1 MSELNIYLIFKV
13 VILLGV
19 LAMLGPI
26 AHDIFVPAIPIIAD
40 GLDSTTSQVSV
51 SISAIFLGSAIGTLF
66 LGPFADRFGRKVI
79 ILWVLG
85 IYTIAAIAGALAP
98 NVEILTTSRFF
109 QGLAVAG
116 GKVLSAT
123 VARDL
128 FEKETLGK
136 AMSIIMFM
144 AAISAIIAP
153 LLGGYAANYLPW
165 QSTLFFMAIFSAL
178 VFILF
183 LLFFK
188 ERPIIK
194 RKDVL
199 QISLIYKDMRTIAS
213 SWSFLVNS
221 LTGGLMLAGLI
232 VFLSSSASII
242 ISSYNVPANIY
253 GFLFASVSLSF
264 LFGTLVGGRLVT
276 KIGLERM
283 IKWGVFFGFVGGSL
297 MLFLALLELKVSYAV
312 IVPMWIFMFGYAFVG
327 PNVIAGALQPF
338 PNVSGTASSL
348 INFIQG
354 IIGVIVSF
362 IISFFRHDDAL
373 VLATTLF
380 FLGCA
385 AFLSIRLERYKF

>member
-13 VILLGV
+13 LILLGV

-26 AHDIFVPAIPIIAD
+26 AHDIFVPAMPIIAD
-40 GLDSTTSQVSV
+40 GLNSTTSQVSV

-85 IYTIAAIAGALAP
+85 IYTVAAIAGALSP
-98 NVEILTTSRFF
+98 NAEMLIISRFF

-297 MLFLALLELKVSYAV
+297 MLFLALLEIKVSHAV

-362 IISFFRHDDAL
+362 IISYFRHDDAF

-385 AFLSIRLERYKF
+385 ALLSIRLKYYKL

>member
-40 GLDSTTSQVSV
+40 GLNSTTSQVSV

-66 LGPFADRFGRKVI
+66 LGPLADRFGRKVI

-85 IYTIAAIAGALAP
+85 IYTVAAIAGALSP
-98 NVEILTTSRFF
+98 NAEMLIISRFF

-144 AAISAIIAP
+144 AAISAVIAP
-153 LLGGYAANYLPW
+153 LVGGYAANYLPW
-165 QSTLFFMAIFSAL
+165 QSTLLSMAVFSAL
-178 VFILF
+178 AFILF

-188 ERPIIK
+188 ERPIVG
-194 RKDVL
+194 RKDIL
-199 QISLIYKDMRTIAS
+199 QISLIYRDMKTIAS

-242 ISSYNVPANIY
+242 ISSYEVPANIY

-264 LFGTLVGGRLVT
+264 LFGTLAGGRLVT

-297 MLFLALLELKVSYAV
+297 MLFLALLEIKVSYAV

-327 PNVIAGALQPF
+327 PNVIADALQPF
-338 PNVSGTASSL
+338 PSVSGTASSL

-362 IISFFRHDDAL
+362 IVSFFRHDDAL
-373 VLATTLF
+373 VLAFTLF

-385 AFLSIRLERYKF
+385 AVLSIRLKYYKL

>member
-40 GLDSTTSQVSV
+40 GLNSTTSQVSV

-85 IYTIAAIAGALAP
+85 IYTVAAIAGALSP
-98 NVEILTTSRFF
+98 NAEMLIISRFF

-144 AAISAIIAP
+144 AAISAVIAP
-153 LLGGYAANYLPW
+153 LVGGYAANYLPW
-165 QSTLFFMAIFSAL
+165 QSTLLSMAVFSAL
-178 VFILF
+178 AFILF

-188 ERPIIK
+188 ERPIVG
-194 RKDVL
+194 RKDIL
-199 QISLIYKDMRTIAS
+199 QISLIYRDMKTIAS

-242 ISSYNVPANIY
+242 ISSYEVPANIY

-264 LFGTLVGGRLVT
+264 LFGTLAGGRLVT

-297 MLFLALLELKVSYAV
+297 MLFLALLEIKLSYAV

-327 PNVIAGALQPF
+327 PNVIADALQPF
-338 PNVSGTASSL
+338 PSVSGTASSL

-373 VLATTLF
+373 VLAFTLF

-385 AFLSIRLERYKF
+385 AVLSIRLKYYKL

>member
-40 GLDSTTSQVSV
+40 GLNSTTSQVSV

-66 LGPFADRFGRKVI
+66 LGPLADRFGRKVI

-85 IYTIAAIAGALAP
+85 IYTVAAIAGALSP
-98 NVEILTTSRFF
+98 NAEMLIISRFF

-144 AAISAIIAP
+144 AAISAVIAP
-153 LLGGYAANYLPW
+153 LVGGYAANYLPW
-165 QSTLFFMAIFSAL
+165 QSTLLSMAVFSAL
-178 VFILF
+178 AFILF

-188 ERPIIK
+188 ERPIVG
-194 RKDVL
+194 RKDIL
-199 QISLIYKDMRTIAS
+199 QISLIYRDMKTIAS

-242 ISSYNVPANIY
+242 ISSYEVPANIY

-264 LFGTLVGGRLVT
+264 LFGTLAGGRLVT

-297 MLFLALLELKVSYAV
+297 MLFLALLEIKVSYAV

-327 PNVIAGALQPF
+327 PNVIADALQPF
-338 PNVSGTASSL
+338 PSVSGTASSL

-373 VLATTLF
+373 VLAFTLF

-385 AFLSIRLERYKF
+385 AVLSIRLKYYKL

>member
-1 MSELNIYLIFKV
+1 MSELNSYLIFKA

-40 GLDSTTSQVSV
+40 GLNSTTSQVSV

-66 LGPFADRFGRKVI
+66 QGTLADRFGRKVI

-85 IYTIAAIAGALAP
+85 VYTIAAIAGAFSP
-98 NVEILTTSRFF
+98 NVEILTISRFF

-116 GKVLSAT
+116 GRVLSAT

-136 AMSIIMFM
+136 AISNIMFM

-153 LLGGYAANYLPW
+153 LVGGYAAKYLPW
-165 QSTLFFMAIFSAL
+165 QSTLLFMAIFSAL

-188 ERPIIK
+188 ESLLVE
-194 RKDVL
+194 RKDSL
-199 QISLIYKDMRTIAS
+199 QISLIYRDMKTIVS
-213 SWSFLVNS
+213 SWPFLVYS

-232 VFLSSSASII
+232 VFLSISSSII

-264 LFGTLVGGRLVT
+264 LFGTFVGSRLVT
-276 KIGLERM
+276 KIGIEHM
-283 IKWGVFFGFVGGSL
+283 INWGVFFGLAGGSL
-297 MLFLALLELKVSYAV
+297 MLFLALLGLKVSSAV
-312 IVPMWIFMFGYAFVG
+312 ILPMWIFMFGYAFVA
-327 PNVIAGALQPF
+327 PNVVAGALQPF
-338 PNVSGTASSL
+338 PIVSGTASSL

-362 IISFFRHDDAL
+362 IVSFFRQDDAL
-373 VLATTLF
+373 VLALTLF
-380 FLGCA
+380 FLGSA
-385 AFLSIRLERYKF
+385 AVLSFRLKRYKF

>member
-40 GLDSTTSQVSV
+40 GLNSTTSQVSV

-66 LGPFADRFGRKVI
+66 LGPLADRFGRKVI

-85 IYTIAAIAGALAP
+85 IYTVAAIAGALSP
-98 NVEILTTSRFF
+98 NAEMLIISRFF

-144 AAISAIIAP
+144 AAISAVIAP
-153 LLGGYAANYLPW
+153 LVGGYAANYLPW
-165 QSTLFFMAIFSAL
+165 QSTLLSMAVFSAL
-178 VFILF
+178 AFILF

-188 ERPIIK
+188 ERPIVG
-194 RKDVL
+194 RKDIL
-199 QISLIYKDMRTIAS
+199 QISLIYRDMKTIAS

-242 ISSYNVPANIY
+242 ISSYEVPANIY

-264 LFGTLVGGRLVT
+264 LFGTLAGGRLVT

-297 MLFLALLELKVSYAV
+297 MLFLALLEIKVSYAV

-327 PNVIAGALQPF
+327 PNVIADALQPF
-338 PNVSGTASSL
+338 PSVSGTASSL

-373 VLATTLF
+373 VLAFTLF

-385 AFLSIRLERYKF
+385 AVFSIRFKYYKL

>member
-1 MSELNIYLIFKV
+1 
-13 VILLGV
+13 
-19 LAMLGPI
+19 MLGPI
-26 AHDIFVPAIPIIAD
+26 AHDIFVPAMPIIAD
-40 GLDSTTSQVSV
+40 GLNSTTSQVSV

-85 IYTIAAIAGALAP
+85 IYTVAAIAGALSP
-98 NVEILTTSRFF
+98 NAEMLIISRFF

-242 ISSYNVPANIY
+242 ISSYNVPADIY

-297 MLFLALLELKVSYAV
+297 MLFLALLEIKVSYAV

-362 IISFFRHDDAL
+362 IISYFRHDDAF

-385 AFLSIRLERYKF
+385 ALLSIRLKYYKI